1 MRVCLSLKNAAV
13 YSQRSYCNLECVRK
27 KQTNGP
33 CRAMLAP
40 PGRSFYI
47 RMALGFF
54 FDDVH
59 DQDLSCCFVLSG
71 LFGFFPGTS
80 CPRSV
85 LIVTEIFFI
94 WLHHIFSRNY
104 LSVCSSVSIFCL
116 LLRLIPSF
124 RFPCLCPLLSV

>member
-1 MRVCLSLKNAAV
+1 
-13 YSQRSYCNLECVRK
+13 
-27 KQTNGP
+27 
-33 CRAMLAP
+33 MLAP

-47 RMALGFF
+47 RMALGFL

-71 LFGFFPGTS
+71 LFGFFPGAS

-104 LSVCSSVSIFCL
+104 LCLFICFCFLSFTASDSVFPFSMSLSSSICLSLCILEFLFFCFCFVFADE
-116 LLRLIPSF
+116 IF
-124 RFPCLCPLLSV
+124 AWHCCATK